1 MAKDQLNNNCNG
13 RFSWQAEVG
22 SQQDSGTVNLF
33 AGDEETVTLDFL
45 STATIVK
52 IKRLASTWRR
62 GHVIEGAAG
71 LWFPSHDESSQGEEI
86 GDKFADIQLT
96 YLSLDGALAYGPTLD
111 YSTFNDAESYHIG
124 YHMQFQMTEI
134 GAESTPFNIF
144 QLPLIPFAYG
154 QASVGYMGYKN
165 ESGDHQPTEQH
176 QWKNYLMTS
185 FGAGTSLVL
194 SKDFAL
200 VAKAQKNFPLD
211 DGLVFY
217 IVAAVHF

>member
-1 MAKDQLNNNCNG
+1 MPKISFTSPNVNSNSVRLTFNGKRVKISETIVMAKDQLNNNCNG

-86 GDKFADIQLT
+86 GDKFGIA
-96 YLSLDGALAYGPTLD
+96 
-111 YSTFNDAESYHIG
+111 
-124 YHMQFQMTEI
+124 
-134 GAESTPFNIF
+134 
-144 QLPLIPFAYG
+144 
-154 QASVGYMGYKN
+154 
-165 ESGDHQPTEQH
+165 
-176 QWKNYLMTS
+176 
-185 FGAGTSLVL
+185 TSLNNIGFIYV
-194 SKDFAL
+194 
-200 VAKAQKNFPLD
+200 
-211 DGLVFY
+211 
-217 IVAAVHF
+217 